1 MDIDQF
7 RREVRVG
14 SVGGNPQPRRDLP
27 GDFEFTVERR
37 RRFGSRRRHASQA
50 RPEPI
55 APPTGRRRIA
65 RGSIA

>member
-37 RRFGSRRRHASQA
+37 RRFGPRRRHASQA

-55 APPTGRRRIA
+55 APPTPTA
-65 RGSIA
+65 ASAA